1 VRFAWLQHVQH
12 PLDAVYS
19 DMGGYV
25 DRAEGLIH
33 GKTPAEPRILA
44 MFPPGTHA
52 ILALEFLAFGRNGRL
67 GIAVV
72 HALVGAI
79 PAACAPVLTARFVP
93 KLAVA
98 ALVGVLV
105 AFWYPQVAFTGFFS
119 SELWFSAAIAL
130 EAWLSG
136 RVWRRSWGQLSAGA
150 AAAVAMVVR
159 SQFMLTWGMEMLA
172 VGLGRLRRR
181 GLRATARDV
190 TFLAL
195 PVALA
200 LTVTSVRFHRLTGR
214 WGLMNDSGLNRIWA
228 DTDICKVEASWRT
241 PNGEEWTYWFSPPS
255 KPALKPSDSV
265 TFRGYIVDPDILER
279 IRRELVRGVPL
290 RDRLLRKVHNVS
302 LLLFGNLPWP
312 ESNYREPIRFVGFP
326 SPVPRQGVAEAFRD
340 ALAFV
345 FLPLC
350 AAGLTLGRRNRT
362 MLILAANL
370 VTVPIAAWFFF
381 GEARY
386 HVPYDPFI
394 VILAVVGAYELGRR
408 ALHLLPVVVRRPR
421 AAAAPSAVVAEQ
433 A

>member
-1 VRFAWLQHVQH
+1 VRFAWLRHVQH

-25 DRAEGLIH
+25 ERAEGLIH
-33 GKTPAEPRILA
+33 GTTPAEPRILA
-44 MFPPGTHA
+44 MFPPGAHA
-52 ILALEFLAFGRNGRL
+52 IVALEFLAFGRNGRL

-79 PAACAPVLTARFVP
+79 PAACAPLLVVRFVP
-93 KLAVA
+93 KLAAA

-119 SELWFSAAIAL
+119 SELWFAAAIAL
-130 EAWLSG
+130 QAWLSG
-136 RVWRRSWGQLSAGA
+136 RAWRRSWGQLSAGA
-150 AAAVAMVVR
+150 ASAVAMVVR
-159 SQFMLTWGMEMLA
+159 PQFMLTWGMEMLA
-172 VGLGRLRRR
+172 VGLGRLRDR
-181 GLRATARDV
+181 GLRVTARDV

-195 PVALA
+195 PVAIA
-200 LTVTSVRFHRLTGR
+200 LSVTSVRFHRLTGR

-228 DTDICKVEASWRT
+228 DTDICKVEATWRT

-255 KPALKPSDSV
+255 KPAIKPSDSV

-279 IRRELVRGVPL
+279 IRLERLRGVPL
-290 RDRLLRKVHNVS
+290 RDRLRRKLHNVS

-326 SPVPRQGVAEAFRD
+326 SSVQRQGVAAGFRD

-350 AAGLTLGRRNRT
+350 AVGLVLGRRNRT

-370 VTVPIAAWFFF
+370 VTVLIAAWFFF

-394 VILAVVGAYELGRR
+394 VVLAVVGAYELGRR
-408 ALHLLPVVVRRPR
+408 GLHLLASARARARVPSPV
-421 AAAAPSAVVAEQ
+421 AAEQ